1 MKMLLAIAAAV
12 PLAFSASAAMAQSFT
27 GKWPLTVTKSLFYNS
42 IYCLTVTD
50 DGSEGWPHS
59 GSATIAQE
67 PYGEFQVIRGKF
79 LVDVVV
85 PAQGQNEVLEFTAN
99 GRNGM
104 ISNGAMQL
112 VAGGEPLDSG
122 ELVVGKKGGC

>member
-1 MKMLLAIAAAV
+1 MKILRSIAVSV
-12 PLAFSASAAMAQSFT
+12 PLVVSGSAAMAQSFS
-27 GKWPLTVTKSLFYNS
+27 GKWPLTVTKSLFYNGT
-42 IYCLTVTD
+42 YCLTVTD

-67 PYGEFQVIRGKF
+67 PYGFFQVIRGKF

-85 PAQGQNEVLEFTAN
+85 PAQGQNEVLEFTAD

-122 ELVVGKKGGC
+122 ELVLGKKGGC